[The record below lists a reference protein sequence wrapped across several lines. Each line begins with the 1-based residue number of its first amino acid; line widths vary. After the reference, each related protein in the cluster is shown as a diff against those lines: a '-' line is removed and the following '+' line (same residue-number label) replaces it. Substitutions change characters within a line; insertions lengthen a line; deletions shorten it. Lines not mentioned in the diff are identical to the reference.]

1 MAAAPAS
8 GGTPALR
15 PLDIGQT
22 LDAAVNLYTK
32 NATKLWTLVAV
43 VIVPIEALV
52 VIIRRVSLPSGVF
65 LHNGTLYVL
74 SGSSTSASN
83 VGLIVGAVLGLFQV
97 RLGSCWP
104 ACVCAEF
111 ARQGGA
117 TATFSV
123 FVEPLTREF
132 AWSRTAI
139 SGAASLGGVLAALLS
154 PLIGPLLDSH
164 GSRVA
169 LCLAVLGTGIA
180 ALLLSLAQSLPVF
193 YLLFCIARLNWAS
206 PFELGIYSTLN
217 NWFVARR
224 PLAGDSDRNRRA
236 DGGTGGDAAGRPA
249 GDRGHS
255 WRAGWIAIG
264 VTVLAV
270 GFVPVWLFMV
280 RRPEDLGLLPDA
292 AAPATRARGHAYS
305 GPIERHFRGV
315 RRSAPRPFGCCLATP
330 FSFIR
335 YRPGYLHQA
344 ANLIEQ
350 GVTPTM
356 AATTVSLFS
365 LMSGIASAAC
375 GFMPRSLPIRYP
387 MALGG
392 VFLTIGCLAMIGIA
406 SPLQGMVAAAL
417 FGIGI
422 GGMLTLLP
430 VAWADYLAG
439 RITEPSAAW
448 HCRRRCWRKP
458 PVRCCPAYCAT
469 GPAATRGRSSA
480 LLRYPLSASSRHG
493 PRASRGRSCLA
504 RGASSAPHRPALS
517 SNCSSTS

>member
-1 MAAAPAS
+1 MAKSKLNLAIKPKPRLDYSLES
-8 GGTPALR
+8 GHDGA
-15 PLDIGQT
+15 
-22 LDAAVNLYTK
+22 K
-32 NATKLWTLVAV
+32 SS
-43 VIVPIEALV
+43 
-52 VIIRRVSLPSGVF
+52 SLPQLLNARLPFFYGWV
-65 LHNGTLYVL
+65 VL
-74 SGSSTSASN
+74 
-83 VGLIVGAVLGLFQV
+83 
-97 RLGSCWP
+97 
-104 ACVCAEF
+104 ACLCCAGF

-132 AWSRTAI
+132 GWSRTAI

-154 PLIGPLLDSH
+154 PLIGPLLDRH
-164 GSRVA
+164 GSRAA

-180 ALLLSLAQSLPVF
+180 ALLLSLTQSLLVF

-224 PLAGDSDRNRRA
+224 PLANSIA
-236 DGGTGGDAAGRPA
+236 TVAQMAGLVAMPLVA
-249 GDRGHS
+249 QLAMRGHS

-264 VTVLAV
+264 GTVLAV

-292 AAPATRARGHAYS
+292 AAPAMRARAHASS
-305 GPIERHFRGV
+305 GPMETAFSRRQAIRTSAFWLLLGYTVLVYPVQAGV
-315 RRSAPRPFGCCLATP
+315 S
-330 FSFIR
+330 
-335 YRPGYLHQA
+335 LHQA

-356 AATTVSLFS
+356 AASTVSLFS
-365 LMSGIASAAC
+365 LMSGVASAAC

-430 VAWADYLAG
+430 VAWADYFGRANYGAIRGLALSAQVLAQAAG
-439 RITEPSAAW
+439 PLLSGVLRDWTGSYTRSLECFAALSALSILAAW
-448 HCRRRCWRKP
+448 AARQPR
-458 PVRCCPAYCAT
+458 VAPA
-469 GPAATRGRSSA
+469 
-480 LLRYPLSASSRHG
+480 
-493 PRASRGRSCLA
+493 
-504 RGASSAPHRPALS
+504 
-517 SNCSSTS
+517 